1 MVYVHLATGFEEVEA
16 LTVIDLLRRAD
27 IEVKSVSITGEKRV
41 MGTHSIPVEADIT
54 FEEADY
60 GECEMI
66 VLPGGLPGAD
76 YLGEHAGLTAQI
88 REFAANDKYLAAI
101 CAAPQVFGA
110 QGILE
115 GKKAT
120 IYPGMEGC
128 LTGAEPQD
136 EIVVV
141 DGKIITSMGPAT
153 AMSFALKLIEVL
165 KGSEVSGA
173 VASGLLFNRL

>member
-1 MVYVHLATGFEEVEA
+1 MVYVHLANGFEEVEA
-16 LTVIDLLRRAD
+16 LTVIDLLRRAK

-41 MGTHSIPVEADIT
+41 MGTHGIPVEADLL

-60 GECEMI
+60 ESCDMI

-76 YLGEHAGLTAQI
+76 YLGEHEGLVKHI
-88 REFAANDKYLAAI
+88 RCFAENDKHLAAI

-120 IYPGMEGC
+120 IYPGMESC
-128 LTGAEPQD
+128 LKGAMPQD
-136 EIVVV
+136 AIVVE

-153 AMSFALKLIEVL
+153 AMPFALKLIEIL
-165 KGSEVSGA
+165 KGKEVAEG
-173 VASGLLFNRL
+173 VAKGLLWGRK